1 MTQLVFDDEAHTY
14 TIDGE
19 EVPSVTQLCRPLTI
33 EIAENANPWLRDA
46 AAERG
51 TRVHETCADIDFI
64 GNTDDVEIAP
74 DIIGYVTAYL
84 NFLRDYRVRSWDAI
98 ELPLGCSKF
107 GFAGTIDRVG
117 IIDRELSI
125 VDLKTGSRIDK
136 PLLTAQLNGY
146 RKLWSCNSDKT
157 IKKMYG
163 LKLSKN
169 GDYRL
174 IPVPPSDIFDVLLK
188 LERERRTINGKH

>member
-1 MTQLVFDDEAHTY
+1 MTRLVFDDETHTY
-14 TIDGE
+14 TIDGK
-19 EVPSVTQLCRPLTI
+19 EVSSVTQLCRPLTV
-33 EIAENANPWLRDA
+33 EIAENAKPWLRDA

-51 TRVHETCADIDFI
+51 TRVHEACADIDFI
-64 GNTDDVEIAP
+64 GNLDDVEIAP
-74 DIIGYVTAYL
+74 DITGYVTAYL
-84 NFLRDYRVRSWDAI
+84 NFLRDYRVKSWDAI
-98 ELPLGCSKF
+98 ELPLGCSKL

-117 IIDRELSI
+117 IINRELSI

-146 RKLWSCNSDKT
+146 RKLWDYNSNKI

-163 LKLSKN
+163 LKLGKD

-174 IPVPPSDIFDVLLK
+174 IPAPPSSIFDVLLE
-188 LERERRTINGKH
+188 LDRERRVINGKQ